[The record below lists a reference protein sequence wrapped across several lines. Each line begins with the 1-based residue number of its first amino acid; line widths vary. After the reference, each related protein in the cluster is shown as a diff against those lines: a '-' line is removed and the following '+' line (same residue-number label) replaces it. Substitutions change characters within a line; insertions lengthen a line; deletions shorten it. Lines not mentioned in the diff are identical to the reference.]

1 MAKYAK
7 WIGGGLGWAFG
18 GPIGALIG
26 FFVGNMFD
34 GKDGTVP
41 MTSRGTTQGDF
52 VMSLLVLIA
61 AIMKADG
68 KIVKSE
74 LEYVKQ
80 NFVRTFGEQQAKTLI
95 RALGDLSKQEIPLGD
110 VCQQIARNMDYSSR
124 LELLHLLFGI
134 SQADGI
140 ISKEE
145 ISVIEFIRQNLG
157 IKDIDY
163 NSIKGMFI
171 KDTSSAYQIL
181 EIEPTASDEDVK
193 KAYRKMAVK
202 YHPDK
207 VAYLGDEIAHDAKVK
222 FQKVNEAYELIKK
235 ERNIV

>member
-80 NFVRTFGEQQAKTLI
+80 NFVRTFGEQQAKTLL

>member
-34 GKDGTVP
+34 GKEGSAP
-41 MTSRGTTQGDF
+41 MTSRATTQGDF

-74 LEYVKQ
+74 LDYVKQ
-80 NFVRTFGEQQAKTLI
+80 NFVRTFGEHQARTLI

-110 VCQQIARNMDYSSR
+110 VCQQIARHMDYSSR

-134 SQADGI
+134 SQADGS

-145 ISVIEFIRQNLG
+145 ITVIEFIRQHLG
-157 IKDIDY
+157 IKDSDF

-171 KDTSSAYQIL
+171 KDTTSAYQIL
-181 EIEPTASDEDVK
+181 EIEPDASDEDVK

-207 VAYLGDEIAHDAKVK
+207 VAYLGEEIAHDAKVK
-222 FQKVNEAYELIKK
+222 FQKVSEAYELIKK
-235 ERNIV
+235 ERNIS